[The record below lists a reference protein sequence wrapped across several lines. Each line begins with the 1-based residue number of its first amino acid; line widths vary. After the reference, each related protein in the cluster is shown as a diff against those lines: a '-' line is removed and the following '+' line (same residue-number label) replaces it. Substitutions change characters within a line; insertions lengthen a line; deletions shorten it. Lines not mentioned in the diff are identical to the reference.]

1 MLAGC
6 TPWPEEFARRY
17 REQGYWE
24 GITLF
29 EMLRRSAAAAPT
41 RIAVVDGERRATC
54 RELLAHA
61 EQLAAGLW
69 QLGLRPQERVLFQLG
84 NGLQFLAAFLALLRI
99 GAIPV
104 MVLPAHRRAEI
115 AHFARHAQPV
125 AHFGPAR
132 SDKFDY
138 PALARA
144 AAAECAS
151 LRAIVVDGEA
161 PAGAHA
167 LADLRSAGAG
177 PAAQAALA
185 RVLEPPAGEVALML
199 LSGGTTGMPKLIPR
213 THDDYVYTARRAGAA
228 AGFGADTVFLAVLPM
243 AHNYTLACPGVLGTL
258 AHGGTVVIA
267 HGTAPEDVFPLLERE
282 RVTAIGAAVPLAAR
296 WLQSGLFGRHDFSS
310 LRSFINGGAK
320 LAPELRRRVEE
331 RFGCTYQE
339 NFGTGEGLI
348 NMTRLDDPE
357 EIRLYSS
364 GRPISAADEIRI
376 VDERGAELPAGATG
390 ELAVRGPNT
399 VRGYYNAPEETAAA
413 YTPEGFYRMGDVG
426 RLVDGYIYLEGR
438 RKELINRGGEKFS
451 GEEVENHVLA
461 HPSVASACVVAMPDP
476 AYGEKACA
484 FVILRQGCTLALPE
498 LVAFLRTRGIAHF
511 KFPERLETVAEFPLS
526 PAGKIL
532 RRELRERLR
541 R

>member
-1 MLAGC
+1 
-6 TPWPEEFARRY
+6 
-17 REQGYWE
+17 
-24 GITLF
+24 
-29 EMLRRSAAAAPT
+29 
-41 RIAVVDGERRATC
+41 
-54 RELLAHA
+54 
-61 EQLAAGLW
+61 
-69 QLGLRPQERVLFQLG
+69 
-84 NGLQFLAAFLALLRI
+84 
-99 GAIPV
+99 
-104 MVLPAHRRAEI
+104 
-115 AHFARHAQPV
+115 
-125 AHFGPAR
+125 
-132 SDKFDY
+132 
-138 PALARA
+138 
-144 AAAECAS
+144 
-151 LRAIVVDGEA
+151 
-161 PAGAHA
+161 
-167 LADLRSAGAG
+167 
-177 PAAQAALA
+177 
-185 RVLEPPAGEVALML
+185 
-199 LSGGTTGMPKLIPR
+199 MPKLIPR

-296 WLQSGLFGRHDFSS
+296 WLQSGLFGRHDFSA